1 MLDTFV
7 EFILAQDPFLVIVLL
22 MLLSALENI
31 FPPVPADVA
40 AALGAFWA
48 VRTGH
53 SPIWVGF
60 LCFAANQASA
70 IAVYYWVRA
79 RGEAVLR
86 SAVFRSLMSEDVQ
99 PLIERNIDR
108 FGGLGVFVSRFLP
121 GLRAAVLPFAAIH
134 GLTPARTLW
143 PAAAASFVWYAALTV
158 AGSALGLAY
167 DEVKATVAAVTGA
180 LGVVGLT
187 LAAMGIF
194 LLWRAGKRAR
204 ARRRAERTEHDAGD

>member
-1 MLDTFV
+1 MDTV
-7 EFILAQDPFLVIVLL
+7 VDFILAQDPLVVIFLLV
-22 MLLSALENI
+22 LLSALENV

-40 AALGAFWA
+40 AALGTFWA

-53 SPIWVGF
+53 SPVWIGF
-60 LCFAANQASA
+60 ICFAANQASA
-70 IAVYYWVRA
+70 VAVFYWVRA

-86 SAVFRSLMSEDVQ
+86 SRVFRSLMPEEIQ

-108 FGGLGVFVSRFLP
+108 FGGLGVFFSRFLP

-134 GLTPARTLW
+134 RLSPARTLL
-143 PAAAASFVWYAALTV
+143 PAAAASFLWYAALTV

-167 DEVKATVAAVTGA
+167 DEVKATVARVTGA

-187 LAAMGIF
+187 VAGIGLV

-204 ARRRAERTEHDAGD
+204 ARRRARLSSST